1 MSYTIMKKIL
11 SVAIVAMM
19 ILSLTATAFAATGV
33 GDHTSVDLKAD
44 GSLTVYTHICAL
56 TLDEAGKIV
65 GVDFDAIQVKRT
77 ANADSSYE
85 AQSKRELGDAYGMK
99 GISPIGKEYYEQ
111 MDALEDWC
119 IGKTLEEVL
128 NGAVEDA
135 DLKAGCTVYNG
146 NMLMALQKAVE
157 LAK

>member
-1 MSYTIMKKIL
+1 MKKLL

-33 GDHTSVDLKAD
+33 GAHTSVDLKAD

-65 GVDFDAIQVKRT
+65 GVDFDAVQVKGT

-111 MDALEDWC
+111 MDALEDCC
-119 IGKTLEEVL
+119 IGKTVEEVIT
-128 NGAVEDA
+128 GSADDA
-135 DLKAGCTVYNG
+135 DLKAGCTVG
-146 NMLMALQKAVE
+146 IDTCLLVLKEAAE
-157 LAK
+157 FAR